1 MTEHAAAAD
10 PDLVLAEIYRLL
22 TPYNKEAVRLSED
35 TDMASDLN
43 IDSVDTMDLLMA
55 IEDRFDVS
63 IPINLLADVRTIGD
77 LCAVVCGVLRSGA

>member
-1 MTEHAAAAD
+1 MSEHAAATD
-10 PDLVLAEIYRLL
+10 PDAVLAEIYRLL
-22 TPYNKEAVRLSED
+22 ALYNREAVPLSED

-63 IPINLLADVRTIGD
+63 IPINLLADVRTVGD